1 MTKTQ
6 DDLSGS
12 SALVPPSSPESRGTA
27 PATPMLDVVGLTKAF
42 GLTKALRGAT
52 LSVREGTIHCLL
64 GENGAGKSTIG
75 KIVSGLF
82 LADAGQVLLAGE
94 AIAPKSIAEA
104 RALGIAIVF
113 QELSLAPHLSVVENI
128 CLGNEGRIGLTD
140 RRAEVQSCKALL
152 EPLGLGNIDI
162 DGPVGKL
169 PVAQQQLIE
178 IAKALATNPRLIIL
192 DEPTAMLGA
201 SEKRDL
207 FGVIRKLRSAGKTFI
222 FVTHHLEEVIEL
234 GDSVS
239 ILRDGIVVDSF
250 AMEKGLNTDD
260 ILSRMGTTRSAGAR
274 QVQSGTM
281 GKSFFSAS
289 IVGRSSSISV
299 EIGKGEIVGLYGV
312 VGCGREELIQ
322 AVSGVAPSP
331 SFEMTLD
338 GAPFHP
344 ARTSIAVRRG
354 VAYLASGRAAN
365 GILPSM
371 SIRSNLTI
379 GQLSR
384 FSRAGFIN
392 GRKEKRVAEAQLA
405 LLKTRMRSADDP
417 ITSLSGGNQQKV
429 LLGRCLETANRVLIL
444 EDPTAGIDLAAK
456 DEIHSIIRSRASEG
470 LAVLLM
476 SSDLAETIALC
487 NRVYAFFGGEI
498 VGCYSG
504 NLAEHEDD
512 IVADILGSDIGN
524 RASGTEGRP

>member
-1 MTKTQ
+1 MHE
-6 DDLSGS
+6 DASGQT
-12 SALVPPSSPESRGTA
+12 AVASPFSTENGGTVA
-27 PATPMLDVVGLTKAF
+27 TTPMLDVVAMTKSF

-75 KIVSGLF
+75 KIVSGLY
-82 LADAGQVLLAGE
+82 LADGGQVLLAGE
-94 AIAPKSIAEA
+94 AIAPKTIAEA

-128 CLGNEGRIGLTD
+128 FLGSEGRIGLAD
-140 RRAEVQSCKALL
+140 RRREVQSCKALL
-152 EPLGLGNIDI
+152 EPLGLGTIDI
-162 DGPVGKL
+162 HAPAGKL

-178 IAKALATNPRLIIL
+178 IAKVLATNPQLIIL

-201 SEKRDL
+201 TEKRDL
-207 FGVIRKLRSAGKTFI
+207 YEVIRKLRRAGKTFI
-222 FVTHHLEEVIEL
+222 FVTHHLEEVVEL

-250 AMEKGLNTDD
+250 AMEKGLSTDD
-260 ILSRMGTTRSAGAR
+260 ILSRMGSTRSGVK
-274 QVQSGTM
+274 QLQSDKLGE
-281 GKSFFSAS
+281 SFFSAG
-289 IVGRSSSISV
+289 ITGRSSSISV
-299 EIGKGEIVGLYGV
+299 EIARSEIVGLYGV
-312 VGCGREELIQ
+312 VGCGREDLIQ
-322 AVSGVAPSP
+322 AISGVRQSP

-344 ARTSIAVRRG
+344 ARTSMAVKRG

-379 GQLSR
+379 GQLAR
-384 FSRAGFIN
+384 YSRAGFIN
-392 GRKEKRVAEAQLA
+392 GRKERRDAEAQLA

-429 LLGRCLETANRVLIL
+429 LLGRCLETANRLLIL

-456 DEIHSIIRSRASEG
+456 DEIHSIIRSRASDG
-470 LAVLLM
+470 LAVLLT

-487 NRVYAFFGGEI
+487 NRIYTFFGGEI
-498 VGCYSG
+498 VGSYSG
-504 NLAEHEDD
+504 NLANHEDD
-512 IVADILGSDIGN
+512 IVADILGSEN
-524 RASGTEGRP
+524 RERVSGTKEAHDR